1 MAPAGRFA
9 VSHLYRGNPWDHHEH
24 SKRLGEFDHLL
35 LCHEHAEMLAHNG
48 LASLKSVTWVAR
60 SQKCDF
66 WELRVLKYLK
76 LTQNIEVYEHAYNM
90 QPYNMQHT
98 VTAYIVN
105 AYRHTHV

>member
-9 VSHLYRGNPWDHHEH
+9 VSHLYRGIRGIIM
-24 SKRLGEFDHLL
+24 STLRLGEFDHLL

-98 VTAYIVN
+98 AYIVN